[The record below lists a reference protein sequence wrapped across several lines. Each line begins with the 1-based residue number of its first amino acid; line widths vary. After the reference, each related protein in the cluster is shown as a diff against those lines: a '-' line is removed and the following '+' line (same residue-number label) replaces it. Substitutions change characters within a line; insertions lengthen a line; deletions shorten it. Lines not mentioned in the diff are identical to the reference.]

1 MRVVFTGGGTG
12 GHFFP
17 IIAVIRELKRI
28 AEDEQILDLELFYMG
43 PEEPWLGALRQEE
56 VVIYK
61 IKTGKMRTY
70 SSIENFFDVFKTGLA
85 ILKAIWNM
93 YIIYPDALFSK
104 GGYGA
109 LPGVV
114 AAIIFRIP
122 IIIHESD
129 SVPGKVNRF
138 TARFATRIG
147 IAFTSAEKYF
157 PPTKTALVGIPVRKR
172 ILGGNRQQA
181 RENMSI
187 FSDRPVLA
195 FMGAS
200 QGSEHLN
207 DAVLGI
213 LKELTDEYEVVHQ
226 TGATHFEGVNGEAS
240 VILEYGHKER
250 YHPFGFMDE
259 LQIRDFYIASDM
271 LVSRAG
277 ASSIFEIAAWGKP
290 SLLIPLQHA
299 AQHHQLRNA
308 YEYAAIGACQILEES
323 NLTPHILLSEIKK
336 IIDNTERMKQM
347 SEAAQRFSRIDAD
360 EIIAREILKIALHT
374 VEHRGEAPPEQLP
387 PGAK

>member
-43 PEEPWLGALRQEE
+43 PEEPWVNILHQEE
-56 VVIYK
+56 VVFIK
-61 IKTGKMRTY
+61 VKTGKMRTY
-70 SSIENFFDVFKTGLA
+70 SSIDNFFDIFRTGLA
-85 ILKAIWNM
+85 VLKAIWNM
-93 YIIYPDALFSK
+93 YIIYPDVLFSK

-109 LPGVV
+109 LPAVM
-114 AAIIFRIP
+114 AAIVFRIP
-122 IIIHESD
+122 MIIHESD
-129 SVPGKVNRF
+129 AAPGKVNRF
-138 TARFATRIG
+138 AARFATRIG

-157 PPTKTALVGIPVRKR
+157 PPGKTALVGIPVRKR

-181 RENMSI
+181 RESTGI
-187 FSDRPVLA
+187 FSNRPVIG

-200 QGSEHLN
+200 QGSERLN
-207 DAVLGI
+207 EAVLGV
-213 LKELTDEYEVVHQ
+213 LKELTDEYEILHQ
-226 TGATHFEGVNGEAS
+226 TGAKHFEGVKGEAS

-259 LQIRDFYIASDM
+259 LQIRDFYVASDM
-271 LVSRAG
+271 IVSRAG
-277 ASSIFEIAAWGKP
+277 ASSVYEIAAWGKP
-290 SLLIPLQHA
+290 SLLIPLSYA

-308 YEYAAIGACQILEES
+308 YEYAAVGACQILEEG
-323 NLTPHILLSEIKK
+323 NLSPHILLSEIKK
-336 IIDNTERMKQM
+336 IIDNPERMKQM

-360 EIIAREILKIALHT
+360 EIIAREILKIGLHT
-374 VEHRGEAPPEQLP
+374 VEKRGQND
-387 PGAK
+387 